1 MADEGPLQVI
11 VAAFSDQ
18 SGASA
23 ALKDLRSLGKDF
35 LQVKEA
41 AVLVRNPEGKLEIR
55 ESHHLGKGAVMGGI
69 AGAVVGLI
77 AGPVGWVTVGGAAVG
92 ALAARLRD
100 TGFPDRRLR
109 EVGESLKP
117 GTSALI
123 VVVEHRWVLEIE
135 KRLKAADAQYAVE
148 ELKQEVA
155 AQLDEEAKSSA

>member
-1 MADEGPLQVI
+1 
-11 VAAFSDQ
+11 
-18 SGASA
+18 
-23 ALKDLRSLGKDF
+23 
-35 LQVKEA
+35 
-41 AVLVRNPEGKLEIR
+41 
-55 ESHHLGKGAVMGGI
+55 
-69 AGAVVGLI
+69 LI

-135 KRLKAADAQYAVE
+135 KRLKAAEAQYAVE